1 MLLVGIF
8 FFHEKGVAFKFGL
21 VQHNMQNKL
30 SNNLFAKH
38 AKRENWLAWFGAK
51 PHKVQKD
58 KPKSASNKVH

>member
-8 FFHEKGVAFKFGL
+8 FFHEKGATFKFGL

-30 SNNLFAKH
+30 NFFFCAKH
-38 AKRENWLAWFGAK
+38 AKRKNCLVWFGAK

-58 KPKSASNKVH
+58 KPKSA